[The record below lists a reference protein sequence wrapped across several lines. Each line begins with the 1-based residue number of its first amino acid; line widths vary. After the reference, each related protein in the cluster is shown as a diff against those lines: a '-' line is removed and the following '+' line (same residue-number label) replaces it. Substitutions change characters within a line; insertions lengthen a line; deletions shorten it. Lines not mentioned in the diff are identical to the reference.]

1 MAAGDIACMASRHRG
16 CEPGDPERKRP
27 PGPEG
32 AGGLSVFVKG
42 RKPRKRKRG
51 CNKSPYNE
59 FKPRSDH
66 VGPGGA
72 FGWPLGGGEKG
83 GLGPRLPPV
92 PHLRLGVGEGVQ
104 LPYVVPRRD
113 EPELQGAL
121 LQAPEGEPREAEV
134 PLDVAED
141 R

>member
-1 MAAGDIACMASRHRG
+1 MVGLPLKGD
-16 CEPGDPERKRP
+16 
-27 PGPEG
+27 
-32 AGGLSVFVKG
+32 
-42 RKPRKRKRG
+42 
-51 CNKSPYNE
+51 
-59 FKPRSDH
+59 
-66 VGPGGA
+66 
-72 FGWPLGGGEKG
+72 EKG
-83 GLGPRLPPV
+83 ALGPRLLPV